1 VPDDHRSEYLLIRAW
16 HRSSP
21 APPPPA
27 GGTPTTAGAQR
38 PLNDTLL
45 LHGLDHVDD
54 PDQVMF
60 PTVSAASPSAA
71 PPAT

>member
-1 VPDDHRSEYLLIRAW
+1 VASFVPGAAATGGWYAHDGRRTA
-16 HRSSP
+16 
-21 APPPPA
+21 APE
-27 GGTPTTAGAQR
+27 R
-38 PLNDTLL
+38 HLL